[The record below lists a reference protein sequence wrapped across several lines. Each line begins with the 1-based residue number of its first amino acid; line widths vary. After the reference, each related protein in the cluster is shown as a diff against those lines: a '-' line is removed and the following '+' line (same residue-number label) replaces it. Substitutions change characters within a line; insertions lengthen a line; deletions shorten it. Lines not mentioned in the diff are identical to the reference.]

1 MQADDYRR
9 MARAYELNRFEQRV
23 LQTDAQAPG
32 TMPLMT
38 DADAAEMRDHA
49 GMMTSATLKLMGT
62 ATRREPHG
70 HGRYRRV
77 FDHS

>member
-1 MQADDYRR
+1 
-9 MARAYELNRFEQRV
+9 
-23 LQTDAQAPG
+23 
-32 TMPLMT
+32 MPLMT